1 MPTNGVSTPQLQ
13 LSTPATA
20 LALLQRGSTLPAVRP
35 RPLLPERTAKR
46 PLCSP
51 TAEHPPSLPTGP
63 VSGLDVSPSLLD
75 LDDLDDLLP
84 DPGFDLDGTDP
95 LADLLPWP
103 LEMPGLL
110 PPMHH
115 SPLLLAK
122 AQVSCAAVP
131 QHIYMTSSA
140 RT

>member
-1 MPTNGVSTPQLQ
+1 MPAIAMSTPQLQ
-13 LSTPATA
+13 PSTPVTA
-20 LALLQRGSTLPAVRP
+20 AALPQRGSTLPAVRP

-51 TAEHPPSLPTGP
+51 AAEHPPSLPIGP
-63 VSGLDVSPSLLD
+63 GPGLDVSPSLLD

-115 SPLLLAK
+115 SPLPLLK
-122 AQVSCAAVP
+122 AQVSCVAVSP
-131 QHIYMTSSA
+131 
-140 RT
+140 